1 MIENSWS
8 KLPNPAFAGESLA
21 SIPMEQAIV
30 IGSIARRVLDG
41 VRFGR
46 VAEIFERSLYL
57 DVNGDWIC
65 LADMAL
71 GSGPLI
77 VSVEG
82 KYGRGWMHRFSVGRL
97 VELTPASITIDDC
110 PIIST
115 QGVSSWLPPPPPIWS
130 KTSLERG
137 LDALANLTEARL
149 PTEGLGRFLLA
160 CHNTFPATAE
170 SRAAVPSIEVLEN
183 WLHESFAALIPR
195 SPDNESVA
203 ALLGLGPG
211 LTPSG
216 DDFLGGMLIALHVC
230 GEIIVQ
236 KQLYIPIAALLETT
250 GPVSRAHLQAAAIGE
265 GSEALHRVF
274 YALLKADVVKLA
286 SEVDAIDRIGHTSGW
301 DALAGIA
308 TVLRAITSEV

>member
-1 MIENSWS
+1 
-8 KLPNPAFAGESLA
+8 
-21 SIPMEQAIV
+21 
-30 IGSIARRVLDG
+30 
-41 VRFGR
+41 
-46 VAEIFERSLYL
+46 
-57 DVNGDWIC
+57 
-65 LADMAL
+65 
-71 GSGPLI
+71 
-77 VSVEG
+77 
-82 KYGRGWMHRFSVGRL
+82 
-97 VELTPASITIDDC
+97 
-110 PIIST
+110 
-115 QGVSSWLPPPPPIWS
+115 
-130 KTSLERG
+130 LERG
-137 LDALANLTEARL
+137 LDTLANLTEARL

-170 SRAAVPSIEVLEN
+170 SRAAAPSIKVLEN

-230 GEIIVQ
+230 GKIIVQ

-265 GSEALHRVF
+265 GSESLHRVF

-286 SEVDAIDRIGHTSGW
+286 SEVDSIDRIGHTSGW
-301 DALAGIA
+301 DTLAGIA